1 MDLVEHVEV
10 RQLLSQMLEK
20 DPAKRCSVIEAAKS
34 PWLTRNAGEPIDL
47 ALSSISSNDCSQDD
61 DYSDGSDDG

>member
-1 MDLVEHVEV
+1 
-10 RQLLSQMLEK
+10 MLEK